1 MVPGNI
7 EVATSKVEAPMSL
20 AAMGSAEMAAGSVAM
35 CETATGTGSEATGW
49 AEVAAGS
56 EAATGK
62 A

>member
-1 MVPGNI
+1 
-7 EVATSKVEAPMSL
+7 MSL
-20 AAMGSAEMAAGSVAM
+20 AAMGSAEMLAAGSVAM

>member
-1 MVPGNI
+1 M
-7 EVATSKVEAPMSL
+7 ATSKVEAPMSL